1 MTNFKSTIPGYKN
14 QNGQEI
20 ISKTGLASESFAGQ
34 TIYHIRCAQCG
45 HNYGSNGAIFIFGG
59 ARAMTVALKAKDFW
73 WSGLRIFFPSKTS
86 NLCGIL

>member
-14 QNGQEI
+14 QIGQEV

-34 TIYHIRCAQCG
+34 RSTISVV
-45 HNYGSNGAIFIFGG
+45 HNAVIIMAPTGAIFIFGG

-73 WSGLRIFFPSKTS
+73 WSGPRVFFPSKTS